1 MERKLKVLEKE
12 ERDKQEDEKRREQE
26 EEERR
31 RREKERKEK
40 EERAKGEA
48 AGQELIIN
56 WRKDWN
62 DVDLWVKKGEPKIQQ
77 EADDLDLIALK
88 EQQRQIRV
96 SCPVRFSL
104 HQLVQE

>member
-1 MERKLKVLEKE
+1 MEGKLKVLEKA
-12 ERDKQEDEKRREQE
+12 ERDKQEEDKRREQE

-40 EERAKGEA
+40 EERAKGE
-48 AGQELIIN
+48 ESVIN

-62 DVDLWVKKGEPKIQQ
+62 DVDLWVKKGEPKVQQ